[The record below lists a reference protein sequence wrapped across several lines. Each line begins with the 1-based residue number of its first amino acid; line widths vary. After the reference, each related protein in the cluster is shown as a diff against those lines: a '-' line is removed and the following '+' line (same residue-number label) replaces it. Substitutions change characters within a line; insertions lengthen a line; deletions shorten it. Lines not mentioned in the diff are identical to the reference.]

1 MKKRIFAALLCVIM
15 LFGMLPITALAE
27 EPAYVAWIGEIGYE
41 TLGEAV
47 KAAKSGDT
55 IQLGEGDYTLYDVC
69 GRPGTSSTGYT
80 EGKDLTFVG
89 AGTGKTTWN
98 IGTPTEPARPGSD
111 EQNSDYSFSGSK
123 TIVFKDM
130 TLRAA
135 VKEGTTNE
143 QVTRNYTGFS
153 HTNITVVENCIIDG
167 KTFYWGYKSATFT
180 DTTFNCPSYDY
191 AIWTYSSPTMNFK
204 NCTFN
209 SSDKVINVYTDYGAG
224 KQDIIVNFEN
234 CTVNNTPSIYGAF
247 LGRKQVLNVNDSNMG
262 NFKYIINIS
271 GDNKVSGI
279 SVDSTT
285 CSRLF
290 GFGGKASTNNT
301 GRLDVFIEEEQ
312 VWSGGER
319 VGDHAQNFSTGSYD
333 NGKAPG
339 KLNQYTEGY
348 KDNAFTPNFSWT
360 STAAGT
366 YTGTGRL
373 DCNYCPYYKE
383 DTFTGYAVTYD
394 LNGGSAAENAD
405 YDETIVVSG
414 HNTFIQPAPDKQ
426 NDRFAGW
433 KADDGTLYQPGE
445 AVVVT
450 APLHLTAQWT
460 SDSDND
466 AFASALPVAA
476 ITLLGLDTDDHI
488 AYVYGYPDGTVRP
501 NGTITRA
508 EVTTIFYRLLTSARR
523 DEIFTSE
530 NSFRDVDSSMWYNKA
545 ASSMAAGGYIQGYAD
560 GTFGA
565 NKPITRAEFVCL
577 AARFAT
583 KTTGFASYTDV
594 DNGHWAARSIAIC
607 ASNGWVQGYEDGTF
621 RPDQPITRAEAM
633 TIINR
638 MLGRGVSKGYVC
650 KGAARFTDNDPGSW
664 YYYEILEATNDHEYR
679 NARPFEQWI
688 RATILRSYD
697 MDKYER
703 P

>member
-15 LFGMLPITALAE
+15 LFGMLPVTAFAAD
-27 EPAYVAWIGEIGYE
+27 PAYVAWIGETGYE

-47 KAAKSGDT
+47 QAAESGDT
-55 IQLGEGDYTLYDVC
+55 IQLGEGNYTLYDVC
-69 GRPGTSSTGYT
+69 GHQGTNSTGYT
-80 EGKDLTFVG
+80 AGKDLTFVG
-89 AGTGKTTWN
+89 AGTDKTTWN
-98 IGTPTEPARPGSD
+98 IGTPTEPARPDG
-111 EQNSDYSFSGSK
+111 EKNSDYSFSGSK
-123 TIVFKDM
+123 TIVFKNM

-135 VKEGTTNE
+135 VIEGTTNE

-153 HTNITVVENCIIDG
+153 HTTDTVVDNCIIDG

-180 DTTFNCPSYDY
+180 DTTFNCPSGDY
-191 AIWTYSSPTMNFK
+191 ALWAYSSPTMTFE

-209 SSDKVINVYTDYGAG
+209 SSGKVINVYTDYSAG
-224 KQDIIVNFEN
+224 KHNITVNFEN
-234 CTVNNTPSIYGAF
+234 CTVNNKETPFSSIFGT
-247 LGRKQVLNVNDSNMG
+247 KQVLNVNDSNMG
-262 NFKYIINIS
+262 NYKYIINIS
-271 GDNKVSGI
+271 GNNKVSGI

-301 GRLDVFIEEEQ
+301 KRLDVSIEGTP
-312 VWSGGER
+312 VWGNGDRIGE
-319 VGDHAQNFSTGSYD
+319 HAQNFDDGSYV

-348 KDNAFTPNFSWT
+348 KDNAFTIDATEWEWNEENDCYT
-360 STAAGT
+360 RTASRT
-366 YTGTGRL
+366 C
-373 DCNYCPYYKE
+373 DYC
-383 DTFTGYAVTYD
+383 GYNEKKDENGYLVSYD
-394 LNGGSAAENAD
+394 LNEGEPAESEDYTDEIVAEGTSITLKAAPSKD
-405 YDETIVVSG
+405 GYV
-414 HNTFIQPAPDKQ
+414 
-426 NDRFAGW
+426 FAGW
-433 KADDGTLYQPGE
+433 SDGDTTYNAGD
-445 AVVVT
+445 AVVVEHAMT
-450 APLHLTAQWT
+450 FTAQWKLEGEEIIAGMT
-460 SDSDND
+460 G
-466 AFASALPVAA
+466 LLTVAG
-476 ITLLGLDTDDHI
+476 LGTDDHI

-530 NSFRDVDSSMWYNKA
+530 NSFRDVNSSMWYNKA

-650 KGAARFTDNDPGSW
+650 KGAVRFTDNDPGSW
-664 YYYEILEATNDHEYR
+664 YYFEVLEATNDHEYH

>member
-15 LFGMLPITALAE
+15 LFGMLPITALAA
-27 EPAYVAWIGEIGYE
+27 EPTAHAVTIKSTGAVYE
-41 TLGEAV
+41 DLVEAV
-47 KAAKSGDT
+47 KAAESGDT
-55 IQLGEGDYTLYDVC
+55 IQLGEGNYTLYDVDSEA
-69 GRPGTSSTGYT
+69 TTK
-80 EGKDLTFVG
+80 GKDLTFVG
-89 AGTGKTTWN
+89 LGTDKTTWN
-98 IGTPTEPARPGSD
+98 IGTPTEPPLPGHE

-135 VKEGTTNE
+135 VIDGSGERVVRG
-143 QVTRNYTGFS
+143 YTGFS
-153 HTNITVVENCIIDG
+153 HTTDTVVEDCIIEG
-167 KTFYWGYKSATFT
+167 QTYYWGYNSAEFKNTKFIAT
-180 DTTFNCPSYDY
+180 DKEY
-191 AIWTYSSPTMNFK
+191 ALVAYSSPTVTIENCVFNVAGKAVKIYNELGGTDIDLTFK
-204 NCTFN
+204 NN
-209 SSDKVINVYTDYGAG
+209 KVIST
-224 KQDIIVNFEN
+224 KE
-234 CTVNNTPSIYGAF
+234 
-247 LGRKQVLNVNDSNMG
+247 
-262 NFKYIINIS
+262 KYAVINIDDRFSNFTVHVEGNNKIS
-271 GDNKVSGI
+271 GPVI
-279 SVDSTT
+279 VDTGT
-285 CSRLF
+285 CSRMF
-290 GFGGKASTNNT
+290 GFSKGTLNNGKTTVYIENT
-301 GRLDVFIEEEQ
+301 K
-312 VWSGGER
+312 VWEGGER
-319 VGDHAQNFSTGSYD
+319 VGEHAQNFSTGSYD

>member
-15 LFGMLPITALAE
+15 LFGMLPVTALAA
-27 EPAYVAWIGEIGYE
+27 EPKTIYVDATFGNDKNNGSKDFPYATVEKAV
-41 TLGEAV
+41 TEAE
-47 KAAKSGDT
+47 SGDT
-55 IQLGEGDYTLYDVC
+55 IQLGEGNYTLYGV
-69 GRPGTSSTGYT
+69 SSTGHT
-80 EGKDLTFVG
+80 KGKDLTFVG
-89 AGTGKTTWN
+89 AGTDKTTWN
-98 IGTPTEPARPGSD
+98 IGTPRDPAPSYFL
-111 EQNSDYSFSGSK
+111 EKNSDYSFSGSK

-135 VKEGTTNE
+135 VIDGIGDERIVRG
-143 QVTRNYTGFS
+143 YTGFS
-153 HTNITVVENCIIDG
+153 HTNNTVVEDCIIEG
-167 KTFYWGYKSATFT
+167 QTYYWGYNSAEFKNTKFIAT
-180 DTTFNCPSYDY
+180 DKEY
-191 AIWTYSSPTMNFK
+191 ALFAYSSPTVTIENCVFNVAGKAVKIYNEGRTDIDLTFK
-204 NCTFN
+204 NN
-209 SSDKVINVYTDYGAG
+209 KVISA
-224 KQDIIVNFEN
+224 KE
-234 CTVNNTPSIYGAF
+234 
-247 LGRKQVLNVNDSNMG
+247 
-262 NFKYIINIS
+262 KYAVINIDDSYSNFTVHVEGNNEIS
-271 GDNKVSGI
+271 GPVAVDNG
-279 SVDSTT
+279 T
-285 CSRLF
+285 CSRMF
-290 GFGGKASTNNT
+290 GFSKGTCNKGKTT
-301 GRLDVFIEEEQ
+301 VYIEGTQ
-312 VWSGGER
+312 VWGGGER
-319 VGDHAQNFSTGSYD
+319 VGEHAQNFSTGSYD

-348 KDNAFTPNFSWT
+348 KDNAFTIDATEWEWNEENDCYT
-360 STAAGT
+360 RTASRT
-366 YTGTGRL
+366 C
-373 DCNYCPYYKE
+373 DYCGYNENKE
-383 DTFTGYAVTYD
+383 ENGYLVSYD
-394 LNGGSAAENAD
+394 LNGGERAENEEYEAK
-405 YDETIVVSG
+405 IVAEG
-414 HNTFIQPAPDKQ
+414 TPIALKAAPSKDGYV
-426 NDRFAGW
+426 FAGW
-433 KADDGTLYQPGE
+433 SDGDTTYNAGD
-445 AVVVT
+445 AVTVEHAMT
-450 APLHLTAQWT
+450 FTAQWKLEGEEIIAGMT
-460 SDSDND
+460 G
-466 AFASALPVAA
+466 LLTVAG
-476 ITLLGLDTDDHI
+476 LGTDDHI

-530 NSFRDVDSSMWYNKA
+530 NSFRDVNSSMWYNKA
-545 ASSMAAGGYIQGYAD
+545 TSSMAAGGYIQGYAD

-594 DNGHWAARSIAIC
+594 DNGHWATRSIAIC

>member
-15 LFGMLPITALAE
+15 LFGMLPVTALAA
-27 EPAYVAWIGEIGYE
+27 EPTAHAVTNKRTGKVYE
-41 TLGEAV
+41 DLVEAV
-47 KAAKSGDT
+47 KAAESGDT
-55 IQLGEGDYTLYDVC
+55 IQLGEGNYTLYGVDSEA
-69 GRPGTSSTGYT
+69 TTK
-80 EGKDLTFVG
+80 GKDLTFVG
-89 AGTGKTTWN
+89 AGTDKTTWN
-98 IGTPTEPARPGSD
+98 IGTPKDPAPSYFL
-111 EQNSDYSFSGSK
+111 EKNSDYSFSGSK

-135 VKEGTTNE
+135 VIDGIGDERIVRG
-143 QVTRNYTGFS
+143 YTGFS
-153 HTNITVVENCIIDG
+153 HTNNTVVEDCIIEG
-167 KTFYWGYKSATFT
+167 QTYYWGYNSAEFKNTKFIAT
-180 DTTFNCPSYDY
+180 DKEY
-191 AIWTYSSPTMNFK
+191 ALVAYSSPTVTIENCVFNVAGKAVKIYNEGRTDIDLTFK
-204 NCTFN
+204 NN
-209 SSDKVINVYTDYGAG
+209 KVISA
-224 KQDIIVNFEN
+224 KE
-234 CTVNNTPSIYGAF
+234 
-247 LGRKQVLNVNDSNMG
+247 
-262 NFKYIINIS
+262 KYAVINIDDRFSNFTVHVEGNNEIS
-271 GDNKVSGI
+271 GPVAVDNG
-279 SVDSTT
+279 T
-285 CSRLF
+285 CSRMF
-290 GFGGKASTNNT
+290 GFSKGTLNNGKTTVYIENTKVWEGGA
-301 GRLDVFIEEEQ
+301 
-312 VWSGGER
+312 R
-319 VGDHAQNFSTGSYD
+319 VGEHAQNFSTGSYD

-348 KDNAFTPNFSWT
+348 KDNAFTIDATEWEWNEENDC
-360 STAAGT
+360 
-366 YTGTGRL
+366 YTRKASRTC
-373 DCNYCPYYKE
+373 DYC
-383 DTFTGYAVTYD
+383 GYNEKKDENGYLVSYD
-394 LNGGSAAENAD
+394 LNEGEPAESEDYTDEIVAEGTSITLKAAPSKD
-405 YDETIVVSG
+405 GYV
-414 HNTFIQPAPDKQ
+414 
-426 NDRFAGW
+426 FAGW
-433 KADDGTLYQPGE
+433 SDGDTTYNAGD
-445 AVVVT
+445 AVVVEHAMT
-450 APLHLTAQWT
+450 FTAQWKLEGEEIIAGMT
-460 SDSDND
+460 G
-466 AFASALPVAA
+466 LLTVAG
-476 ITLLGLDTDDHI
+476 LGTDDHI

-530 NSFRDVDSSMWYNKA
+530 NSFRDVNSSMWYNKA
-545 ASSMAAGGYIQGYAD
+545 VSSMAAGGYIQGYAD

-664 YYYEILEATNDHEYR
+664 YYFEVLEATNDHEYR

>member
-15 LFGMLPITALAE
+15 LFGMLPVTALAAD
-27 EPAYVAWIGEIGYE
+27 PVYVAWIGETGYE

-55 IQLGEGDYTLYDVC
+55 IQLGEGNYTLYKV
-69 GRPGTSSTGYT
+69 PSTGHT

-89 AGTGKTTWN
+89 LGADKTAWN
-98 IGTPTEPARPGSD
+98 IGALVPDPANYGTEYNG
-111 EQNSDYSFSGSK
+111 DYSFDGAG
-123 TIVFKDM
+123 TVTFQNM
-130 TLRAA
+130 TLRS
-135 VKEGTTNE
+135 GTA
-143 QVTRNYTGFS
+143 NYLGF
-153 HTNITVVENCIIDG
+153 IRADKTVVENCTING
-167 KTFYWGYKSATFT
+167 KTFYWGYTSATFT
-180 DTTFNCPSYDY
+180 NTTFNCPSGDY
-191 AIWTYSSPTMNFK
+191 AIWTYCSPIMNFE

-209 SSDKVINVYTDYGAG
+209 SSGKVINVYADYCAG
-224 KQDIIVNFEN
+224 KQDIFVNFKN
-234 CTVNNTPSIYGAF
+234 CTVKNTSDPDSET
-247 LGRKQVLNVNDSNMG
+247 KPVLNVNDSNMG
-262 NFKYIINIS
+262 NYKHNIYIS
-271 GDNKVSGI
+271 GENKVSGI

-301 GRLDVFIEEEQ
+301 GRLDVFIENTQ
-312 VWSGGER
+312 VWGDGKRAGE
-319 VGDHAQNFSTGSYD
+319 HAQNFSTGSYD

-348 KDNAFTPNFSWT
+348 KDNAFTIDETKWEWNEENDCYT
-360 STAAGT
+360 RTASRT
-366 YTGTGRL
+366 C
-373 DCNYCPYYKE
+373 DYCGYNENKE
-383 DTFTGYAVTYD
+383 ENGYLVSYD
-394 LNGGSAAENAD
+394 LNEGEPAENED
-405 YDETIVVSG
+405 YTDEIVAEG
-414 HNTFIQPAPDKQ
+414 TPIALKKAPSKDGYV
-426 NDRFAGW
+426 FAGW
-433 KADDGTLYQPGE
+433 SDGDTTYNAGD
-445 AVVVT
+445 AVVVEHAMT
-450 APLHLTAQWT
+450 FTAQWKLEGEEIIAGMT
-460 SDSDND
+460 G
-466 AFASALPVAA
+466 LLTVAG
-476 ITLLGLDTDDHI
+476 LGTDDHI

-650 KGAARFTDNDPGSW
+650 KGAVRYTDNDPGSW

>member
-15 LFGMLPITALAE
+15 LFGMLPITALAA
-27 EPAYVAWIGEIGYE
+27 EPTAHAVTIERTGEVYE
-41 TLGEAV
+41 DLVEAV
-47 KAAKSGDT
+47 KAAESGDT
-55 IQLGEGDYTLYDVC
+55 IQLGEGNYTLYKV
-69 GRPGTSSTGYT
+69 PSTGHT
-80 EGKDLTFVG
+80 KGKDLTFVG
-89 AGTGKTTWN
+89 LGADKTAWN
-98 IGTPTEPARPGSD
+98 IGALVPDPANYGTEYNG
-111 EQNSDYSFSGSK
+111 DYSFDGAG
-123 TIVFKDM
+123 TVTFQNM
-130 TLRAA
+130 TLRSGEAD
-135 VKEGTTNE
+135 
-143 QVTRNYTGFS
+143 YLGF
-153 HTNITVVENCIIDG
+153 IRADKTVVENCTING
-167 KTFYWGYKSATFT
+167 KTFYWGYTSATFT
-180 DTTFNCPSYDY
+180 DTTFNCPEYDY
-191 AIWTYSSPTMNFK
+191 AIWTYSSPTMNFE

-209 SSDKVINVYTDYGAG
+209 SSGKVINVYTDYSAG
-224 KQDIIVNFEN
+224 KHDIFVNFKN
-234 CTVNNTPSIYGAF
+234 CTVNNTSDPDSET
-247 LGRKQVLNVNDSNMG
+247 KQVLNVNDSNMKG
-262 NFKYIINIS
+262 FKYIINIS
-271 GDNKVSGI
+271 GENKVSGI

-290 GFGGKASTNNT
+290 GFGGKAKTNNT
-301 GRLDVFIEEEQ
+301 GRLNVFIENTQ
-312 VWSGGER
+312 VWGDGAR
-319 VGDHAQNFSTGSYD
+319 VGEHAQNFKTGSYV

-339 KLNQYTEGY
+339 NLNQYTEGY
-348 KDNAFTPNFSWT
+348 KDNAFDITETPWEWNEEK
-360 STAAGT
+360 
-366 YTGTGRL
+366 
-373 DCNYCPYYKE
+373 DCFTRTVSRTCEYCRYNENKDE
-383 DTFTGYAVTYD
+383 NGYLVSYD
-394 LNGGSAAENAD
+394 LNGGERAENEE
-405 YDETIVVSG
+405 YEEEIVAEG
-414 HNTFIQPAPDKQ
+414 TPIALKAAPSKDGYV
-426 NDRFAGW
+426 FAGW
-433 KADDGTLYQPGE
+433 SDGDTTYNAGD
-445 AVVVT
+445 AVTVEHAMT
-450 APLHLTAQWT
+450 FTAQWKLEGEEIIAGMT
-460 SDSDND
+460 G
-466 AFASALPVAA
+466 LLTVAG
-476 ITLLGLDTDDHI
+476 LGTDDHI

-530 NSFRDVDSSMWYNKA
+530 NSFRDVNSSMWYNKA

-650 KGAARFTDNDPGSW
+650 KGAVRYTDNNPGSW

>member
-15 LFGMLPITALAE
+15 LFGMLPITALAA
-27 EPAYVAWIGEIGYE
+27 EPTAHAVTIARTGEFYE
-41 TLGEAV
+41 DLGEAV
-47 KAAKSGDT
+47 AAAESGDT
-55 IQLGEGDYTLYDVC
+55 IQLGEGNYTLYGVD
-69 GRPGTSSTGYT
+69 STGHT
-80 EGKDLTFVG
+80 RGKDLTFVG
-89 AGTGKTTWN
+89 LGADKTTWN
-98 IGTPTEPARPGSD
+98 IGTPTDPAPANFL
-111 EQNSDYSFSGSK
+111 ELNSDYSFKGSK
-123 TIVFKDM
+123 TIVFQDM

-135 VKEGTTNE
+135 VIDGIGDERIVRG
-143 QVTRNYTGFS
+143 YTGFS
-153 HTNITVVENCIIDG
+153 HTNNTVVEDCIIEG
-167 KTFYWGYKSATFT
+167 QTYYWGYNSAEFKNTKFIAT
-180 DTTFNCPSYDY
+180 DKEY
-191 AIWTYSSPTMNFK
+191 ALFAYSSEKMTIENCVFNVAGKAVKIYNEGRTDIDLTFK
-204 NCTFN
+204 NN
-209 SSDKVINVYTDYGAG
+209 KVISA
-224 KQDIIVNFEN
+224 KE
-234 CTVNNTPSIYGAF
+234 
-247 LGRKQVLNVNDSNMG
+247 
-262 NFKYIINIS
+262 KYAVINIDDSYSNFTVHVEGNNEIS
-271 GDNKVSGI
+271 GPVAVDNG
-279 SVDSTT
+279 T
-285 CSRLF
+285 CSRMF
-290 GFGGKASTNNT
+290 GFSKGTCNKGKTTVYIENT
-301 GRLDVFIEEEQ
+301 K
-312 VWSGGER
+312 VWENR
-319 VGDHAQNFSTGSYD
+319 NRFGDHAQNFKTGSYD

-348 KDNAFTPNFSWT
+348 KDNAFTETPTEWDWNAEKDCYT
-360 STAAGT
+360 RTASRT
-366 YTGTGRL
+366 C
-373 DCNYCPYYKE
+373 DYCGYYEEKE
-383 DTFTGYAVTYD
+383 ENGYLVSYE
-394 LNGGSAAENAD
+394 LNGGEPAENED
-405 YDETIVVSG
+405 YTEKIVAEG
-414 HNTFIQPAPDKQ
+414 TPIALKKAPSKDGYV
-426 NDRFAGW
+426 FAGW
-433 KADDGTLYQPGE
+433 SDGDTTYNAGD
-445 AVVVT
+445 AVTVEHAMT
-450 APLHLTAQWT
+450 FTAQWKLEGEEIIAGMT
-460 SDSDND
+460 G
-466 AFASALPVAA
+466 LLTVAG
-476 ITLLGLDTDDHI
+476 LGTDDHI

-530 NSFRDVDSSMWYNKA
+530 NSFRDVNSSMWYNKA

-650 KGAARFTDNDPGSW
+650 KGAVRYTDNDPGSW

>member
-15 LFGMLPITALAE
+15 LFGMLPVTALAA
-27 EPAYVAWIGEIGYE
+27 EPKTIYVDAIGGNDKNNGSKDFPYA
-41 TLGEAV
+41 TVKTAVEA
-47 KAAKSGDT
+47 AESGDT
-55 IQLGEGDYTLYDVC
+55 IQLGEGNYTLYGVD
-69 GRPGTSSTGYT
+69 STGHT

-89 AGTGKTTWN
+89 AGTDKTTWN
-98 IGTPTEPARPGSD
+98 IGTPRDPAPSYFL
-111 EQNSDYSFSGSK
+111 EKNSDYSFSGSK

-135 VKEGTTNE
+135 VIDGIGDERIVRG
-143 QVTRNYTGFS
+143 YTGFS
-153 HTNITVVENCIIDG
+153 HTNNTVVEDCIIEG
-167 KTFYWGYKSATFT
+167 QTYYWGYNSAEFKNTKFIAT
-180 DTTFNCPSYDY
+180 DKEY
-191 AIWTYSSPTMNFK
+191 ALFAYSSPTVTIENCVFNVAGKAVKIYNEGRTDIDLTFK
-204 NCTFN
+204 NN
-209 SSDKVINVYTDYGAG
+209 KVISA
-224 KQDIIVNFEN
+224 KE
-234 CTVNNTPSIYGAF
+234 
-247 LGRKQVLNVNDSNMG
+247 
-262 NFKYIINIS
+262 KYAVINIDDSYSNFTVHVEGNNEIS
-271 GDNKVSGI
+271 GPVAVDNG
-279 SVDSTT
+279 T
-285 CSRLF
+285 CSRMF
-290 GFGGKASTNNT
+290 GFSKGTCNKGKTT
-301 GRLDVFIEEEQ
+301 VYIEGTQ
-312 VWSGGER
+312 VWGGGER
-319 VGDHAQNFSTGSYD
+319 VGEHAQNFSTGSYD

-348 KDNAFTPNFSWT
+348 KDNAFTIDATEWEWNEENDCYT
-360 STAAGT
+360 RTASRT
-366 YTGTGRL
+366 C
-373 DCNYCPYYKE
+373 DYCGYNENKE
-383 DTFTGYAVTYD
+383 ENGYLVSYD
-394 LNGGSAAENAD
+394 LNGGERAENEEYEAK
-405 YDETIVVSG
+405 IVAEG
-414 HNTFIQPAPDKQ
+414 TPIALKAAPSKDGYV
-426 NDRFAGW
+426 FAGW
-433 KADDGTLYQPGE
+433 SDGDTTYKAGD
-445 AVVVT
+445 AVTVEHAMT
-450 APLHLTAQWT
+450 FTAQWKLEGEEIIAGMT
-460 SDSDND
+460 G
-466 AFASALPVAA
+466 LLTVAG
-476 ITLLGLDTDDHI
+476 LGTDDHI

-530 NSFRDVDSSMWYNKA
+530 NSFRDVNSSMWYNKA
-545 ASSMAAGGYIQGYAD
+545 TSSMAAGGYIQGYAD

-688 RATILRSYD
+688 RATILRSYN

>member
-15 LFGMLPITALAE
+15 LFGMLPITALAA
-27 EPAYVAWIGEIGYE
+27 EPTAHAVTIERTGEVYE
-41 TLGEAV
+41 DLVEAV
-47 KAAKSGDT
+47 KAAESGDT
-55 IQLGEGDYTLYDVC
+55 IQLGEGNYTLYGV
-69 GRPGTSSTGYT
+69 SSTGHT

-89 AGTGKTTWN
+89 LGADKTAWN
-98 IGTPTEPARPGSD
+98 IGALVPDPANYGTEYNG
-111 EQNSDYSFSGSK
+111 DYSFSGAG
-123 TIVFKDM
+123 TVTFQNM
-130 TLRAA
+130 TLRS
-135 VKEGTTNE
+135 GTAD
-143 QVTRNYTGFS
+143 YLGF
-153 HTNITVVENCIIDG
+153 IRADKTVVENCTING

-180 DTTFNCPSYDY
+180 NTTFNCPSGDY
-191 AIWTYSSPTMNFK
+191 AIWTYCSPTMTFE

-209 SSDKVINVYTDYGAG
+209 SSGKVINVYADYCAG
-224 KQDIIVNFEN
+224 KQDIFVNFKN
-234 CTVNNTPSIYGAF
+234 CTVNNTSSDPDSET
-247 LGRKQVLNVNDSNMG
+247 KPVLNVNDSNMG
-262 NFKYIINIS
+262 NYKHNIYIS

-290 GFGGKASTNNT
+290 GFGGKASKYNT
-301 GRLDVFIEEEQ
+301 GRLDVFIENTK
-312 VWSGGER
+312 VWEGGKR
-319 VGDHAQNFSTGSYD
+319 VGEHAQNFSTGSYD
-333 NGKAPG
+333 NGVAPG
-339 KLNQYTEGY
+339 ELNQYTEGY
-348 KDNAFTPNFSWT
+348 KDNAFEI
-360 STAAGT
+360 TATKWEWIAEKDC
-366 YTGTGRL
+366 YTREVSRT
-373 DCNYCPYYKE
+373 CEYCGDHEEKE
-383 DTFTGYAVTYD
+383 ENGYLVSYD
-394 LNGGSAAENAD
+394 LNGGERAENEE
-405 YDETIVVSG
+405 YEEEIVAEG
-414 HNTFIQPAPDKQ
+414 TPIALKAAPSKDGYV
-426 NDRFAGW
+426 FAGW
-433 KADDGTLYQPGE
+433 SDGDTTYKAGD
-445 AVVVT
+445 AVTVEHAMT
-450 APLHLTAQWT
+450 FTAQWKLEGEEIIAGMT
-460 SDSDND
+460 G
-466 AFASALPVAA
+466 LLTVAG
-476 ITLLGLDTDDHI
+476 LGTDDHI

-530 NSFRDVDSSMWYNKA
+530 NSFRDVNSSMWYNKA
-545 ASSMAAGGYIQGYAD
+545 TSSMAAGGYIQGYAD

-650 KGAARFTDNDPGSW
+650 KGAVRYTDNDPGSW
-664 YYYEILEATNDHEYR
+664 YYFEVLEATNDHEYR

>member
-15 LFGMLPITALAE
+15 LFGMLPVTALAAD
-27 EPAYVAWIGEIGYE
+27 PTAHAVTNKRTGKVYE
-41 TLGEAV
+41 DLVEAV
-47 KAAKSGDT
+47 KAAESGDT
-55 IQLGEGDYTLYDVC
+55 IQLGEGNYTLYGVDS
-69 GRPGTSSTGYT
+69 GTTT
-80 EGKDLTFVG
+80 KGKDLTFVG
-89 AGTGKTTWN
+89 LGTDKTAWN
-98 IGTPTEPARPGSD
+98 IGAEVPNPDNFGTEYNG
-111 EQNSDYSFSGSK
+111 DYSFDGAG
-123 TIVFKDM
+123 TVTFQNM
-130 TLRAA
+130 TLRSGKAD
-135 VKEGTTNE
+135 
-143 QVTRNYTGFS
+143 YLGFIRA
-153 HTNITVVENCIIDG
+153 NNTVVENCTING
-167 KTFYWGYKSATFT
+167 MTFYWGYKSAIFT
-180 DTTFNCPSYDY
+180 DTTFNCPSGKY
-191 AIWTYSSPTMNFK
+191 ALWTYSSPTMTFE

-209 SSDKVINVYTDYGAG
+209 SSGKVINVYTDYGAG
-224 KQDIIVNFEN
+224 KQNITVNFEN
-234 CTVNNTPSIYGAF
+234 CTVNNNSIF
-247 LGRKQVLNVNDSNMG
+247 SKQVLNVNDSNMG
-262 NFKYIINIS
+262 NYKYIINIS
-271 GDNKVSGI
+271 GNNKVSGI
-279 SVDSTT
+279 SVDNIT

-290 GFGGKASTNNT
+290 GFGGDTGKNT
-301 GRLDVFIEEEQ
+301 GRLEVSIEDTQ
-312 VWSGGER
+312 VWGGGER
-319 VGDHAQNFSTGSYD
+319 VVEHAQNFSTGSYD

-348 KDNAFTPNFSWT
+348 KDNAFTETPTEWDWNAEKDCYT
-360 STAAGT
+360 RTASRT
-366 YTGTGRL
+366 C
-373 DCNYCPYYKE
+373 DYCGYYEEKE
-383 DTFTGYAVTYD
+383 ENGYLVSYD
-394 LNGGSAAENAD
+394 LNGGERAENEE
-405 YDETIVVSG
+405 YEEEIVAEG
-414 HNTFIQPAPDKQ
+414 TPIALKAAPSKDGYV
-426 NDRFAGW
+426 FAGW
-433 KADDGTLYQPGE
+433 SDGDTTYNAGD
-445 AVVVT
+445 AVVVEHAMT
-450 APLHLTAQWT
+450 FTAQWKLEGEEIIAGMT
-460 SDSDND
+460 G
-466 AFASALPVAA
+466 LLTVAG
-476 ITLLGLDTDDHI
+476 LGTDDHI

-545 ASSMAAGGYIQGYAD
+545 TSSMAAGGYIQGYAD

-650 KGAARFTDNDPGSW
+650 KGAVRYTDNDPGSW
-664 YYYEILEATNDHEYR
+664 YYFEVLEATNDHEYR

>member
-15 LFGMLPITALAE
+15 LFGMLPITALAA
-27 EPAYVAWIGEIGYE
+27 EPTAHAVTNTRTGKVYE
-41 TLGEAV
+41 DLVEAV
-47 KAAKSGDT
+47 EAANSGDT
-55 IQLGEGDYTLYDVC
+55 IQLGEGNYTLYGVKSE
-69 GRPGTSSTGYT
+69 TTT
-80 EGKDLTFVG
+80 KGKDLTFVG
-89 AGTGKTTWN
+89 LGADQTAWN
-98 IGTPTEPARPGSD
+98 IGALVPDPANYGTEYNG
-111 EQNSDYSFSGSK
+111 DYSFDGAGTVK
-123 TIVFKDM
+123 FQNM
-130 TLRAA
+130 TLRS
-135 VKEGTTNE
+135 GTAD
-143 QVTRNYTGFS
+143 YLGF
-153 HTNITVVENCIIDG
+153 IRPDKTVVKDCTING
-167 KTFYWGYKSATFT
+167 KTFYWGYESAIFKN
-180 DTTFNCPSYDY
+180 TTFNCPSGDY
-191 AIWTYSSPTMNFK
+191 ALWTYSSPTMNFE

-209 SSDKVINVYTDYGAG
+209 SSGKVINVYADYGAG
-224 KQDIIVNFEN
+224 KQNITVNFEN
-234 CTVNNTPSIYGAF
+234 CTVNNKETILSSL
-247 LGRKQVLNVNDSNMG
+247 LGTKPVLNVNDSNMG

-271 GDNKVSGI
+271 GENKVSGI
-279 SVDSTT
+279 SVDRTT

-290 GFGGKASTNNT
+290 GFGGKAGNNT
-301 GRLDVFIEEEQ
+301 GRLDVFIENTQ
-312 VWSGGER
+312 VWGDGKR
-319 VGDHAQNFSTGSYD
+319 VGEHAQNFSTGSYD

-348 KDNAFTPNFSWT
+348 KDNAFTIDETKWEWNEENDCYT
-360 STAAGT
+360 RTASRT
-366 YTGTGRL
+366 C
-373 DCNYCPYYKE
+373 DYCGDHEEKE
-383 DTFTGYAVTYD
+383 ENGYLVSYD
-394 LNGGSAAENAD
+394 LNEGEPAESED
-405 YDETIVVSG
+405 YTDEIVAEG
-414 HNTFIQPAPDKQ
+414 TPIALKKAPSKDGYV
-426 NDRFAGW
+426 FAGW
-433 KADDGTLYQPGE
+433 SDGDTTYKAGD
-445 AVVVT
+445 AVVVEHAMT
-450 APLHLTAQWT
+450 FTAQWKLEGEEIIAGMT
-460 SDSDND
+460 G
-466 AFASALPVAA
+466 LLTVAG
-476 ITLLGLDTDDHI
+476 LGTDDHI

>member
-15 LFGMLPITALAE
+15 LFGMLPITALAA
-27 EPAYVAWIGEIGYE
+27 EPTAHAVTIERTGEVYE
-41 TLGEAV
+41 DLVEAV
-47 KAAKSGDT
+47 KAAESGDT
-55 IQLGEGDYTLYDVC
+55 IQLGEGNYTLYKV
-69 GRPGTSSTGYT
+69 PSTGHT
-80 EGKDLTFVG
+80 KGKDLTFVG
-89 AGTGKTTWN
+89 LGADKTAWN
-98 IGTPTEPARPGSD
+98 IGALVPDPANYGTEYNG
-111 EQNSDYSFSGSK
+111 DYSFDGAG
-123 TIVFKDM
+123 TVTFQNM
-130 TLRAA
+130 TLRS
-135 VKEGTTNE
+135 GT
-143 QVTRNYTGFS
+143 VDYLGF
-153 HTNITVVENCIIDG
+153 IRADKTVVENCTING

-180 DTTFNCPSYDY
+180 NTTFNCPSGDY
-191 AIWTYSSPTMNFK
+191 ALWTYSSPTMNFE

-209 SSDKVINVYTDYGAG
+209 SSGKVINVYTDYSAG
-224 KQDIIVNFEN
+224 KHDIFVNFIN
-234 CTVNNTPSIYGAF
+234 CTVNNNSIF
-247 LGRKQVLNVNDSNMG
+247 SKQVLNVNDSNMG
-262 NFKYIINIS
+262 NYKYIINIS
-271 GDNKVSGI
+271 GNNKVSGI
-279 SVDSTT
+279 SVDNIT

-290 GFGGKASTNNT
+290 GFGGDTGKNT
-301 GRLDVFIEEEQ
+301 GRLEVSIEDTQ
-312 VWSGGER
+312 VWGGGER
-319 VGDHAQNFSTGSYD
+319 VVEHAQNFSTGSYD

-348 KDNAFTPNFSWT
+348 KDNAFTETPTEWDWNAEKDCYT
-360 STAAGT
+360 RTASRT
-366 YTGTGRL
+366 C
-373 DCNYCPYYKE
+373 DYCGYYEEKE
-383 DTFTGYAVTYD
+383 ENGYLVSYD
-394 LNGGSAAENAD
+394 LNEGEPAENEEYEAK
-405 YDETIVVSG
+405 IVAEG
-414 HNTFIQPAPDKQ
+414 TPIALKAAPSKDGYV
-426 NDRFAGW
+426 FAGW
-433 KADDGTLYQPGE
+433 SDGDTTYNAGD
-445 AVVVT
+445 AVTVEHAMT
-450 APLHLTAQWT
+450 FTAQWKLEGEEIIAGMT
-460 SDSDND
+460 G
-466 AFASALPVAA
+466 LLTVAG
-476 ITLLGLDTDDHI
+476 LGTDDHI

-530 NSFRDVDSSMWYNKA
+530 NSFRDVNSSMWYNKA
-545 ASSMAAGGYIQGYAD
+545 TSSMAAGGYIQGYAD

-650 KGAARFTDNDPGSW
+650 KGAVRYTDNDPGSW
-664 YYYEILEATNDHEYR
+664 YYFEVLEATNDHEYR

>member
-15 LFGMLPITALAE
+15 LFGMLPVTALAA
-27 EPAYVAWIGEIGYE
+27 EPKTIYVDATEGNDKNNGSKDLPYA
-41 TLGEAV
+41 TVV
-47 KAAKSGDT
+47 KAVEAAESGDT
-55 IQLGEGDYTLYDVC
+55 IQLGEGNYTLYGVD
-69 GRPGTSSTGYT
+69 STGHT
-80 EGKDLTFVG
+80 KGKDLTFVG
-89 AGTGKTTWN
+89 AGTDKTTWN
-98 IGTPTEPARPGSD
+98 IGTPTDPAPSD
-111 EQNSDYSFSGSK
+111 FLEKNSDYSFSGSK

-135 VKEGTTNE
+135 VINGIGDKRIVRG
-143 QVTRNYTGFS
+143 YTGFS
-153 HTNITVVENCIIDG
+153 QTDKTVVEDCIIEG
-167 KTFYWGYKSATFT
+167 QTYYWGYSSAEFKNTKFIAT
-180 DTTFNCPSYDY
+180 DEEY
-191 AIWTYSSPTMNFK
+191 ALVAYSSPTVTIENCVFNVAGKAVKIYNEPGGTDIDLTFK
-204 NCTFN
+204 NN
-209 SSDKVINVYTDYGAG
+209 KVIST
-224 KQDIIVNFEN
+224 KEN
-234 CTVNNTPSIYGAF
+234 YAV
-247 LGRKQVLNVNDSNMG
+247 
-262 NFKYIINIS
+262 INIDDRFSNFTVHVEGNNEIS
-271 GDNKVSGI
+271 GPVAVDNG
-279 SVDSTT
+279 T
-285 CSRLF
+285 CSRMF
-290 GFGGKASTNNT
+290 GFSKGTLNNGKTTVYIENT
-301 GRLDVFIEEEQ
+301 K
-312 VWSGGER
+312 VWEKRER
-319 VGDHAQNFSTGSYD
+319 VCEHAQNFSTGSYD

-348 KDNAFTPNFSWT
+348 KDNAFTTNFSWT
-360 STAAGT
+360 RTAAGT

-373 DCNYCPYYKE
+373 YCNYCPYCKE

-394 LNGGSAAENAD
+394 LNGGSAAENAN

-530 NSFRDVDSSMWYNKA
+530 NSFRDVNSSMWYNKA

>member
-15 LFGMLPITALAE
+15 LFGMLPITALAA
-27 EPAYVAWIGEIGYE
+27 EPTAHAVTIERTGEVYE
-41 TLGEAV
+41 DLVEAV
-47 KAAKSGDT
+47 KAAESGDT
-55 IQLGEGDYTLYDVC
+55 IQLGEGNYTLYGVDS
-69 GRPGTSSTGYT
+69 GATTK
-80 EGKDLTFVG
+80 GKDLTFVG
-89 AGTGKTTWN
+89 LGVDKTAWN
-98 IGTPTEPARPGSD
+98 IGALVPDPANYGTEYNG
-111 EQNSDYSFSGSK
+111 DYSFDGAG
-123 TIVFKDM
+123 TVTFQNM
-130 TLRAA
+130 TLRSGEA
-135 VKEGTTNE
+135 
-143 QVTRNYTGFS
+143 NYLGF
-153 HTNITVVENCIIDG
+153 IRADKTVVENCTING
-167 KTFYWGYKSATFT
+167 KTFYWGYTSATFT
-180 DTTFNCPSYDY
+180 NTTFNCPSGDY
-191 AIWTYSSPTMNFK
+191 AIWTYCSPIMNFE

-209 SSDKVINVYTDYGAG
+209 SSGKVINVYADYCAG
-224 KQDIIVNFEN
+224 KQDIFVNFKN
-234 CTVNNTPSIYGAF
+234 CTVKNTSDPDSET
-247 LGRKQVLNVNDSNMG
+247 KPVLNVNDSNMG
-262 NFKYIINIS
+262 NYKHNIYIS
-271 GDNKVSGI
+271 GENKVSGI

-290 GFGGKASTNNT
+290 GFGGKASKYNT
-301 GRLDVFIEEEQ
+301 GRLNVFIENTQ
-312 VWSGGER
+312 VWGDGAR
-319 VGDHAQNFSTGSYD
+319 VGDHAQNFKTGSYV

-339 KLNQYTEGY
+339 NLNQYTEGY
-348 KDNAFTPNFSWT
+348 KDNAFEI
-360 STAAGT
+360 TATKWEWIAEKDC
-366 YTGTGRL
+366 YTRTVSRT
-373 DCNYCPYYKE
+373 CEYCGDHEEKE
-383 DTFTGYAVTYD
+383 ENGYLVSYD
-394 LNGGSAAENAD
+394 LNGGEPAENED
-405 YDETIVVSG
+405 YGEKIVAEG
-414 HNTFIQPAPDKQ
+414 TPIALKAAPSKDGYV
-426 NDRFAGW
+426 FAGW
-433 KADDGTLYQPGE
+433 SDGDTTYKAGD
-445 AVVVT
+445 AVTVEHAMT
-450 APLHLTAQWT
+450 FTAQWKLEGEEIIAGMT
-460 SDSDND
+460 G
-466 AFASALPVAA
+466 LLTVAG
-476 ITLLGLDTDDHI
+476 LGTDDHI

-530 NSFRDVDSSMWYNKA
+530 NSFRDVNSSMWYNKA
-545 ASSMAAGGYIQGYAD
+545 VSSMAAGGYIQGYAD

>member
-15 LFGMLPITALAE
+15 LFGMLPITALAA
-27 EPAYVAWIGEIGYE
+27 EPTAHAVTIERTGEVYE
-41 TLGEAV
+41 DLVEAV
-47 KAAKSGDT
+47 KAAESGDI
-55 IQLGEGDYTLYDVC
+55 IQLGEGNYTLYGVDS
-69 GRPGTSSTGYT
+69 GATTK
-80 EGKDLTFVG
+80 GKDLTFVG
-89 AGTGKTTWN
+89 LGADKTTWN
-98 IGTPTEPARPGSD
+98 IGTPTDPAPANFL
-111 EQNSDYSFSGSK
+111 ELNSDYSFKGSK
-123 TIVFKDM
+123 TIVFQDM

-135 VKEGTTNE
+135 VIDGIGDERIVRG
-143 QVTRNYTGFS
+143 YTGFS
-153 HTNITVVENCIIDG
+153 HTNNTVVEDCIIEG
-167 KTFYWGYKSATFT
+167 QTYYWGYNSAEFKNTKFIAT
-180 DTTFNCPSYDY
+180 DKEY
-191 AIWTYSSPTMNFK
+191 ALFAYSSPTVTIENCVFNVAGKAVKIYNEGRTDIDLTFK
-204 NCTFN
+204 NN
-209 SSDKVINVYTDYGAG
+209 KVISA
-224 KQDIIVNFEN
+224 KE
-234 CTVNNTPSIYGAF
+234 
-247 LGRKQVLNVNDSNMG
+247 
-262 NFKYIINIS
+262 KYAVINIDDSYSNFTVHVEGNNEIS
-271 GDNKVSGI
+271 GPVAVDNG
-279 SVDSTT
+279 T
-285 CSRLF
+285 CSRMF
-290 GFGGKASTNNT
+290 GFSKGTCNKGKTT
-301 GRLDVFIEEEQ
+301 VYIEGTQ
-312 VWSGGER
+312 VWGGGER
-319 VGDHAQNFSTGSYD
+319 VGEHAQNFSTGSYD

-348 KDNAFTPNFSWT
+348 KDNAFTENAPKKWDWNEEN
-360 STAAGT
+360 GC
-366 YTGTGRL
+366 YTRTVSRTC
-373 DCNYCPYYKE
+373 DYCGYYEDKE
-383 DTFTGYAVTYD
+383 ENGYLVSYD
-394 LNGGSAAENAD
+394 LNGGERAENEEYEA
-405 YDETIVVSG
+405 EIVAEG
-414 HNTFIQPAPDKQ
+414 TPIALKAAPSKDGYV
-426 NDRFAGW
+426 FAGW
-433 KADDGTLYQPGE
+433 SDGDTTYNAGD
-445 AVVVT
+445 AVVVEHAMT
-450 APLHLTAQWT
+450 FTAQWKLEGEEIIAGMT
-460 SDSDND
+460 G
-466 AFASALPVAA
+466 LLTVAG
-476 ITLLGLDTDDHI
+476 LGTDDHI

-530 NSFRDVDSSMWYNKA
+530 NSFRDVNSSMWYNKA
-545 ASSMAAGGYIQGYAD
+545 TSSMAAGGYIQGYAD

>member
-15 LFGMLPITALAE
+15 LFGMLPITALAA
-27 EPAYVAWIGEIGYE
+27 EPTAHAVTIERTGEVYE
-41 TLGEAV
+41 DLVEAV
-47 KAAKSGDT
+47 KAAESGDT
-55 IQLGEGDYTLYDVC
+55 IQLGEGNYTLYKV
-69 GRPGTSSTGYT
+69 PSTGHT

-89 AGTGKTTWN
+89 LGADKTAWN
-98 IGTPTEPARPGSD
+98 IGALVPDPANYGTEYNG
-111 EQNSDYSFSGSK
+111 DYSFDGAG
-123 TIVFKDM
+123 TVTFQNM
-130 TLRAA
+130 TLRSGKAD
-135 VKEGTTNE
+135 
-143 QVTRNYTGFS
+143 YLGFIRA
-153 HTNITVVENCIIDG
+153 NNTVVENCTING
-167 KTFYWGYKSATFT
+167 KTFYWGYTSATFT
-180 DTTFNCPSYDY
+180 DTTFNCPSGDY
-191 AIWTYSSPTMNFK
+191 ALWTYSSPTMTFE

-224 KQDIIVNFEN
+224 KQDITVNFEN
-234 CTVNNTPSIYGAF
+234 CTVNNELSIVGSIF
-247 LGRKQVLNVNDSNMG
+247 GTKQVLNVNDSNMG

-290 GFGGKASTNNT
+290 GFGGKAGNNT
-301 GRLDVFIEEEQ
+301 GRLNVFIENTQ
-312 VWSGGER
+312 VWGDRAR
-319 VGDHAQNFSTGSYD
+319 VGEHAQNFSTGSYD

-348 KDNAFTPNFSWT
+348 KDNAFTETPTEWDWNAEKDCYT
-360 STAAGT
+360 RTASRT
-366 YTGTGRL
+366 C
-373 DCNYCPYYKE
+373 DYCGYYEEKE
-383 DTFTGYAVTYD
+383 ENGYLVSYD
-394 LNGGSAAENAD
+394 LNGGEPAENED
-405 YDETIVVSG
+405 YTEKIVAEG
-414 HNTFIQPAPDKQ
+414 TPIALKKAPSKDGYV
-426 NDRFAGW
+426 FAGW
-433 KADDGTLYQPGE
+433 SDGDTTYNAGD
-445 AVVVT
+445 AVTVEHAMT
-450 APLHLTAQWT
+450 FTAQWKLEGEEIIAGMT
-460 SDSDND
+460 G
-466 AFASALPVAA
+466 LLTVAG
-476 ITLLGLDTDDHI
+476 LGTDDHI

-530 NSFRDVDSSMWYNKA
+530 NSFRDVNSFMWYNKA
-545 ASSMAAGGYIQGYAD
+545 VSSMAAGGYIQGYAD

-664 YYYEILEATNDHEYR
+664 YYFEVLEATNDHEYR

>member
-1 MKKRIFAALLCVIM
+1 MCDHAVWHASC
-15 LFGMLPITALAE
+15 PALAAD
-27 EPAYVAWIGEIGYE
+27 PVYVAWIGETGYE

-55 IQLGEGDYTLYDVC
+55 IQLGEGNYTLYKV
-69 GRPGTSSTGYT
+69 PSTGHT

-89 AGTGKTTWN
+89 LGADKTAWN
-98 IGTPTEPARPGSD
+98 IGALVPDPANYGTEYNG
-111 EQNSDYSFSGSK
+111 DYSFDGAG
-123 TIVFKDM
+123 TVTFQNM
-130 TLRAA
+130 TLRS
-135 VKEGTTNE
+135 GTA
-143 QVTRNYTGFS
+143 NYLGF
-153 HTNITVVENCIIDG
+153 IRADKTVVENCTING
-167 KTFYWGYKSATFT
+167 KTFYWGYTSATFT
-180 DTTFNCPSYDY
+180 NTTFNCPSGDY
-191 AIWTYSSPTMNFK
+191 AIWTYCSPIMNFE

-209 SSDKVINVYTDYGAG
+209 SSGKVINVYADYGAG
-224 KQDIIVNFEN
+224 KQDNFVNFKN
-234 CTVNNTPSIYGAF
+234 CTVKNTSDPDSET
-247 LGRKQVLNVNDSNMG
+247 KPVLNVNDSNMG
-262 NFKYIINIS
+262 NYKHNIYIS
-271 GDNKVSGI
+271 GENKVSGI

-301 GRLDVFIEEEQ
+301 GRLDVFIENTQ
-312 VWSGGER
+312 VWGDGKRAGE
-319 VGDHAQNFSTGSYD
+319 HAQNFSTGSYD

-348 KDNAFTPNFSWT
+348 KDNAFTIDETKWEWNEENDCYT
-360 STAAGT
+360 RTASRT
-366 YTGTGRL
+366 C
-373 DCNYCPYYKE
+373 DYCGYNENKE
-383 DTFTGYAVTYD
+383 ENGYLVSYD
-394 LNGGSAAENAD
+394 LNEGEPAENED
-405 YDETIVVSG
+405 YTDEIVAEG
-414 HNTFIQPAPDKQ
+414 TPIALKKAPSKDGYV
-426 NDRFAGW
+426 FAGW
-433 KADDGTLYQPGE
+433 SDGDTTYNAGD
-445 AVVVT
+445 AVVVEHAMT
-450 APLHLTAQWT
+450 FTAQWKLEGEEIIAGMT
-460 SDSDND
+460 G
-466 AFASALPVAA
+466 LLTVAG
-476 ITLLGLDTDDHI
+476 LGTDDHI

-650 KGAARFTDNDPGSW
+650 KGAVRYTDNDPGSW
-664 YYYEILEATNDHEYR
+664 YYFEVLEATNDHEYR

>member
-15 LFGMLPITALAE
+15 LFGMLPITALAAG
-27 EPAYVAWIGEIGYE
+27 PKTIYVDATSGDDENDGSKDLPYA
-41 TLGEAV
+41 TVV
-47 KAAKSGDT
+47 KAVTEAESGDT
-55 IQLGEGDYTLYDVC
+55 IQLGEGNYTLYDVDSEA
-69 GRPGTSSTGYT
+69 TTK
-80 EGKDLTFVG
+80 GKDLTFVG
-89 AGTGKTTWN
+89 LGTDKTTWN
-98 IGTPTEPARPGSD
+98 IGTPTKPPLPGHE
-111 EQNSDYSFSGSK
+111 EQNSDYSFKGSK

-135 VKEGTTNE
+135 VKEGTDNE
-143 QVTRNYTGFS
+143 RVTRDYTGFS
-153 HTNITVVENCIIDG
+153 YTTDTVVDNCIIDG
-167 KTFYWGYKSATFT
+167 KTFYWGYNSATFT
-180 DTTFNCPSYDY
+180 NTTFNCPFYDY
-191 AIWTYSSPTMNFK
+191 ALWTYCSPTMTFE

-209 SSDKVINVYTDYGAG
+209 SLGKVINVYTDYSAG
-224 KQDIIVNFEN
+224 KHNITVNFEN
-234 CTVNNTPSIYGAF
+234 CTVNNNSF
-247 LGRKQVLNVNDSNMG
+247 FSKQVLNVNDSNMG

-279 SVDSTT
+279 SVDSIT

-290 GFGGKASTNNT
+290 GFGGDTGKNT
-301 GRLDVFIEEEQ
+301 GRLEVSIEDTQ
-312 VWSGGER
+312 VWGGGER
-319 VGDHAQNFSTGSYD
+319 VGGHAQNFSTGSYD

>member
-15 LFGMLPITALAE
+15 LFGILPITALAA
-27 EPAYVAWIGEIGYE
+27 EPTAHAVTNKRTGKVYE
-41 TLGEAV
+41 DLV
-47 KAAKSGDT
+47 KAVTEAESGDT
-55 IQLGEGDYTLYDVC
+55 IQLGEGNYTLYKV
-69 GRPGTSSTGYT
+69 PSTGHT
-80 EGKDLTFVG
+80 KGKNLTFVG
-89 AGTGKTTWN
+89 QGVDKTAWN
-98 IGTPTEPARPGSD
+98 IGALVPDPANYGTEYNG
-111 EQNSDYSFSGSK
+111 DYSFDGAG
-123 TIVFKDM
+123 TVTFQNM
-130 TLRAA
+130 TLRSG
-135 VKEGTTNE
+135 KTD
-143 QVTRNYTGFS
+143 YLGF
-153 HTNITVVENCIIDG
+153 IRADKTVVENCTING
-167 KTFYWGYKSATFT
+167 KTFYWGYTSATFT
-180 DTTFNCPSYDY
+180 DTTFNCPEYDY
-191 AIWTYSSPTMNFK
+191 AIWTYSSPTMNFE

-209 SSDKVINVYTDYGAG
+209 SSGKVINVYTDYSAG
-224 KQDIIVNFEN
+224 KHDIFVNFKN
-234 CTVNNTPSIYGAF
+234 CTVNNTSDPDSET
-247 LGRKQVLNVNDSNMG
+247 KQVLNVNDSNMKG
-262 NFKYIINIS
+262 FKYIINIS
-271 GDNKVSGI
+271 GENKVSGI

-290 GFGGKASTNNT
+290 GFGGKAKTNNT
-301 GRLDVFIEEEQ
+301 GRLNVFIENTQ
-312 VWSGGER
+312 VWGDGER
-319 VGDHAQNFSTGSYD
+319 VGEHAQNFSTGSYV

-339 KLNQYTEGY
+339 NLNQYTEGY
-348 KDNAFTPNFSWT
+348 KDNAFTIDETKWEWNEENDCYT
-360 STAAGT
+360 RTASRT
-366 YTGTGRL
+366 C
-373 DCNYCPYYKE
+373 DYCGYNENKE
-383 DTFTGYAVTYD
+383 ENGYLVSYD
-394 LNGGSAAENAD
+394 LNEGEPAESEDYTDEIVAEGTSITLKAAPSKD
-405 YDETIVVSG
+405 GYV
-414 HNTFIQPAPDKQ
+414 
-426 NDRFAGW
+426 FAGW
-433 KADDGTLYQPGE
+433 SDGDTTYNAGD
-445 AVVVT
+445 AVVVEHAMT
-450 APLHLTAQWT
+450 FTAQWKLEGEEIIAGMT
-460 SDSDND
+460 G
-466 AFASALPVAA
+466 LLTVAG
-476 ITLLGLDTDDHI
+476 LGTDDHI

-530 NSFRDVDSSMWYNKA
+530 NSFRDVNSSMWYNKA

-664 YYYEILEATNDHEYR
+664 YYFEVLEATNDHEYR

>member
-15 LFGMLPITALAE
+15 LFGMLPITALAAD
-27 EPAYVAWIGEIGYE
+27 PVYVAWIGETGYE

-55 IQLGEGDYTLYDVC
+55 IQLGEGNYTLYGVKSE
-69 GRPGTSSTGYT
+69 TTT
-80 EGKDLTFVG
+80 KGKDLTFVG
-89 AGTGKTTWN
+89 RGADTTAWN
-98 IGTPTEPARPGSD
+98 IGAEVPNPDNFGTEY
-111 EQNSDYSFSGSK
+111 NSDYSFDGAG
-123 TIVFKDM
+123 TVTFRNM
-130 TLRAA
+130 TLRSGA
-135 VKEGTTNE
+135 VDYLGFARINE
-143 QVTRNYTGFS
+143 
-153 HTNITVVENCIIDG
+153 TVVENCTING
-167 KTFYWGYKSATFT
+167 ETCYWGYKSATFKNT
-180 DTTFNCPSYDY
+180 IFNCPDGRY
-191 AIWTYSSPTMNFK
+191 ALWTYSSPTMTFE

-224 KQDIIVNFEN
+224 KQDITVNFEN
-234 CTVNNTPSIYGAF
+234 CTVNNELSI
-247 LGRKQVLNVNDSNMG
+247 LGSIFGTKQVLNVNDSNMG
-262 NFKYIINIS
+262 NYKYIINIS
-271 GDNKVSGI
+271 GNNKVSGI
-279 SVDSTT
+279 SVDNIT

-290 GFGGKASTNNT
+290 GFGGDTGKNT
-301 GRLDVFIEEEQ
+301 GRLEVSIEDTQ
-312 VWSGGER
+312 VWGGGER
-319 VGDHAQNFSTGSYD
+319 VVEHAQNFSTGSYD

-348 KDNAFTPNFSWT
+348 KDNAFTETPTEWDWNAEKDCYT
-360 STAAGT
+360 RTASRT
-366 YTGTGRL
+366 C
-373 DCNYCPYYKE
+373 DYCGYYEEKE
-383 DTFTGYAVTYD
+383 ENGYLVSYD
-394 LNGGSAAENAD
+394 LNGGEPAENED
-405 YDETIVVSG
+405 YTEKIVAEG
-414 HNTFIQPAPDKQ
+414 TPIALKAAPSKDGYV
-426 NDRFAGW
+426 FAGW
-433 KADDGTLYQPGE
+433 SDGDTTYKAGD
-445 AVVVT
+445 AVTVEHAMT
-450 APLHLTAQWT
+450 FTAQWKLEGEEIIAGMT
-460 SDSDND
+460 G
-466 AFASALPVAA
+466 LLTVAG
-476 ITLLGLDTDDHI
+476 LGTDDHI

-530 NSFRDVDSSMWYNKA
+530 NSFRDVNSSMWYNKA

-650 KGAARFTDNDPGSW
+650 KGAVRYTDNDPGSW

>member
-15 LFGMLPITALAE
+15 LFGMLPVTALAAD
-27 EPAYVAWIGEIGYE
+27 PVYVAWIGETGYE

-55 IQLGEGDYTLYDVC
+55 IQLGEGNYTLYKV
-69 GRPGTSSTGYT
+69 PSTGHT

-89 AGTGKTTWN
+89 LGADKTAWN
-98 IGTPTEPARPGSD
+98 IGALVPDPANYGTEYNG
-111 EQNSDYSFSGSK
+111 DYSFDGAG
-123 TIVFKDM
+123 TVTFQNM
-130 TLRAA
+130 TLRS
-135 VKEGTTNE
+135 GTA
-143 QVTRNYTGFS
+143 NYLGF
-153 HTNITVVENCIIDG
+153 IRADKTVVENCTING
-167 KTFYWGYKSATFT
+167 KTFYWGYTSATFT
-180 DTTFNCPSYDY
+180 NTTFNCPSGDY
-191 AIWTYSSPTMNFK
+191 AIWTYCSPIMNFE

-209 SSDKVINVYTDYGAG
+209 SSGKVINVYADYCAG
-224 KQDIIVNFEN
+224 KQDIFVNFNN
-234 CTVNNTPSIYGAF
+234 CTVKNTSDPDSET
-247 LGRKQVLNVNDSNMG
+247 KPVLNVNDSNMG
-262 NFKYIINIS
+262 NYKHNIYIS
-271 GDNKVSGI
+271 GENKVSGI

-301 GRLDVFIEEEQ
+301 GRLDVFIENTQ
-312 VWSGGER
+312 VWGDGKRAGE
-319 VGDHAQNFSTGSYD
+319 HAQNFSTGSYD

-348 KDNAFTPNFSWT
+348 KDNAFTIDETKWEWNEENDCYT
-360 STAAGT
+360 RTASRT
-366 YTGTGRL
+366 C
-373 DCNYCPYYKE
+373 DYCGYNENKE
-383 DTFTGYAVTYD
+383 ENGYLVSYD
-394 LNGGSAAENAD
+394 LNEGEPAENED
-405 YDETIVVSG
+405 YTDEIVAEG
-414 HNTFIQPAPDKQ
+414 TPIALKKAPSKDGYV
-426 NDRFAGW
+426 FAGW
-433 KADDGTLYQPGE
+433 SDGDTTYNAGD
-445 AVVVT
+445 AVVVEHAMT
-450 APLHLTAQWT
+450 FTAQWKLEGEEIIAGMT
-460 SDSDND
+460 G
-466 AFASALPVAA
+466 LLTVAG
-476 ITLLGLDTDDHI
+476 LGTDDHI

-650 KGAARFTDNDPGSW
+650 KGAVRYTDNDPGSW
-664 YYYEILEATNDHEYR
+664 YYFEVLEATNDHEYR

>member
-15 LFGMLPITALAE
+15 LFGMLPITALAA
-27 EPAYVAWIGEIGYE
+27 EPKTIYVDATEGNDKNNGSKDLPYA
-41 TLGEAV
+41 TVKTAVEA
-47 KAAKSGDT
+47 AESGDT
-55 IQLGEGDYTLYDVC
+55 IQLGEGNYTLYGVD
-69 GRPGTSSTGYT
+69 STGHT

-89 AGTGKTTWN
+89 AGTDKTTWN
-98 IGTPTEPARPGSD
+98 IGTPRDPAPSYFL
-111 EQNSDYSFSGSK
+111 EKNSDYSFSGSK

-135 VKEGTTNE
+135 VIDGIGDERIVRG
-143 QVTRNYTGFS
+143 YTGFS
-153 HTNITVVENCIIDG
+153 HTNNTVVEDCIIEG
-167 KTFYWGYKSATFT
+167 QTYYWGYNSAEFKNTKFIAT
-180 DTTFNCPSYDY
+180 DKEY
-191 AIWTYSSPTMNFK
+191 ALFAYSSPTVTIENCVFNVAGKAVKIYNEGRTDIDLTFK
-204 NCTFN
+204 NN
-209 SSDKVINVYTDYGAG
+209 KVISA
-224 KQDIIVNFEN
+224 KE
-234 CTVNNTPSIYGAF
+234 
-247 LGRKQVLNVNDSNMG
+247 
-262 NFKYIINIS
+262 KYAVINIDDSYSNFTVHVEGNNEIS
-271 GDNKVSGI
+271 GPVAVDNG
-279 SVDSTT
+279 T
-285 CSRLF
+285 CSRMF
-290 GFGGKASTNNT
+290 GFSKGTCNKGKTT
-301 GRLDVFIEEEQ
+301 VYIEGTQ
-312 VWSGGER
+312 VWGGGER
-319 VGDHAQNFSTGSYD
+319 VGEHAQNFSTGSYD

-348 KDNAFTPNFSWT
+348 KDNAFTIDETKWEWNEENDCYT
-360 STAAGT
+360 RTASRT
-366 YTGTGRL
+366 C
-373 DCNYCPYYKE
+373 DYCGYNENKE
-383 DTFTGYAVTYD
+383 ENGYLVSYD
-394 LNGGSAAENAD
+394 LNEGEPAESED
-405 YDETIVVSG
+405 YTDEIVAEG
-414 HNTFIQPAPDKQ
+414 TPIALKKAPSKDGYV
-426 NDRFAGW
+426 FAGW
-433 KADDGTLYQPGE
+433 SDGDTTYNAGD
-445 AVVVT
+445 AVVVEHAMT
-450 APLHLTAQWT
+450 FTAQWKLEGEEIIAGMT
-460 SDSDND
+460 G
-466 AFASALPVAA
+466 LLTVAG
-476 ITLLGLDTDDHI
+476 LGTDDHI

-530 NSFRDVDSSMWYNKA
+530 NSFRDVNSSMWYNKA
-545 ASSMAAGGYIQGYAD
+545 TSSMAAGGYIQGYAD

-650 KGAARFTDNDPGSW
+650 KGAVRYTDNDPGSW
-664 YYYEILEATNDHEYR
+664 YYFEVLEATNDHEYR

>member
-15 LFGMLPITALAE
+15 LFGMLPITALAA
-27 EPAYVAWIGEIGYE
+27 EPTAHAVTIERTGEVYE
-41 TLGEAV
+41 DLVEAV
-47 KAAKSGDT
+47 KAAESGDT
-55 IQLGEGDYTLYDVC
+55 IQLGEGNYTLYKV
-69 GRPGTSSTGYT
+69 PSTGHT
-80 EGKDLTFVG
+80 KGKDLTFVG
-89 AGTGKTTWN
+89 LGADKTAWN
-98 IGTPTEPARPGSD
+98 IGALVPDPANYGTEYNG
-111 EQNSDYSFSGSK
+111 DYSFDGAG
-123 TIVFKDM
+123 TVTFQNM
-130 TLRAA
+130 TLRS
-135 VKEGTTNE
+135 GT
-143 QVTRNYTGFS
+143 VDYLGF
-153 HTNITVVENCIIDG
+153 IRADKTVVENCTING

-180 DTTFNCPSYDY
+180 NTTFNCPSGDY
-191 AIWTYSSPTMNFK
+191 ALWTYSSPTMNFE

-209 SSDKVINVYTDYGAG
+209 SSGKVINVYTDYSAG
-224 KQDIIVNFEN
+224 KHDIFVNFIN
-234 CTVNNTPSIYGAF
+234 CTVNNNSIF
-247 LGRKQVLNVNDSNMG
+247 SKQVLNVNDSNMG
-262 NFKYIINIS
+262 NYKYIINIS
-271 GDNKVSGI
+271 GNNKVSGI
-279 SVDSTT
+279 SVDNIT

-290 GFGGKASTNNT
+290 GFGGDTGKNT
-301 GRLDVFIEEEQ
+301 GRLEVSIEDTQ
-312 VWSGGER
+312 VWGGGER
-319 VGDHAQNFSTGSYD
+319 VVEHAQNFSTGSYD

-348 KDNAFTPNFSWT
+348 KDNAFTETPTEWDWNAEKDCYT
-360 STAAGT
+360 RTASRT
-366 YTGTGRL
+366 C
-373 DCNYCPYYKE
+373 DYCGYYEEKE
-383 DTFTGYAVTYD
+383 ENGYLVSYD
-394 LNGGSAAENAD
+394 LNEGEPAENEEYEAK
-405 YDETIVVSG
+405 IVAEG
-414 HNTFIQPAPDKQ
+414 TPIALKAAPSKDGYV
-426 NDRFAGW
+426 FAGW
-433 KADDGTLYQPGE
+433 SDGDTTYNAGD
-445 AVVVT
+445 AVTVEHAMT
-450 APLHLTAQWT
+450 FTAQWKLEGEEIIAGMT
-460 SDSDND
+460 G
-466 AFASALPVAA
+466 LLTVAG
-476 ITLLGLDTDDHI
+476 LGTDDHI

-530 NSFRDVDSSMWYNKA
+530 NSFRDVNSSMWYNKA

-650 KGAARFTDNDPGSW
+650 KGAVRYTDNDPGSW
-664 YYYEILEATNDHEYR
+664 YYFEVLEATNDHEYR